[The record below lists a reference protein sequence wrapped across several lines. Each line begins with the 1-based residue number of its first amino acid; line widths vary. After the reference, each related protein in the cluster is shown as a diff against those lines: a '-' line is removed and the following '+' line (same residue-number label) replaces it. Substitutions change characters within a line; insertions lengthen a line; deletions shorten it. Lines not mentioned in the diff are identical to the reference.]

1 MEYGGYARGIADIAF
16 LAAASEYN
24 DLVGSR
30 RISAFG
36 IMGSIAFDDWM
47 CPHLVGGAFEG
58 MEKTSA

>member
-1 MEYGGYARGIADIAF
+1 MEFGRYVRGIADIAF

-24 DLVGSR
+24 NLVGGR
-30 RISAFG
+30 RISTFG
-36 IMGSIAFDDWM
+36 IMGSIAFDDCM